1 LPDTGS
7 DNDSHAVGRRTV
19 TRHLSIRG
27 VGEVELVADEQ
38 GAGAPFL
45 LLHGGAGPA
54 SMQPF
59 ASLLA
64 ANDARVL
71 APVHPGFGL
80 TSRPAG
86 LDDIQGL
93 AQLYVAYL
101 AELSLQDVTVVG
113 NSVGGWVAAELA
125 LLAPERLSRVV
136 LVDAVGVE
144 AAGHPVADVSGRSV
158 PEIMAL
164 SFHDPAPFLRDPASL
179 SDTERTALANNQT
192 ALAAYAPRMT
202 DPTLAARLSELQ
214 VPALV
219 VWGESDGIVD
229 VNYGR
234 AYAEAIPGARF
245 EVLPNTGHVP
255 QLETPEQL
263 LSVIVA

>member
-1 LPDTGS
+1 MTTIT
-7 DNDSHAVGRRTV
+7 H
-19 TRHLSIRG
+19 HLSTPG
-27 VGEVELVADEQ
+27 AGEVELVVDEQ
-38 GAGAPFL
+38 GEEGTPFL

-59 ASLLA
+59 AALLA
-64 ANDARVL
+64 ERPDTRVL
-71 APVHPGFGL
+71 APIHPGFGP
-80 TSRPAG
+80 TARPAA
-86 LDDIQGL
+86 LDDVQGL
-93 AQLYVAYL
+93 AQLYATYL
-101 AELSLQDVTVVG
+101 AELSLEDVVVIG

-144 AAGHPVADVSGRSV
+144 AAGHPVADLSGLSV

-164 SFHDPAPFLRDPASL
+164 SFHDPAPFVRDPASL
-179 SDTERTALANNQT
+179 SDADRAALANNQT
-192 ALAAYAPRMT
+192 ALAAYAPQMT
-202 DPTLAARLSELQ
+202 DPTLAARLAELQ

-229 VNYGR
+229 VDYGR
-234 AYAEAIPGARF
+234 AYAEAIPGAGF

-255 QLETPEQL
+255 QLENPKKL
-263 LSVIVA
+263 LSVIVAQG

>member
-1 LPDTGS
+1 MT
-7 DNDSHAVGRRTV
+7 TV
-19 TRHLSIRG
+19 TRHLSIPG
-27 VGEVELVADEQ
+27 TEEVELVVDEQ
-38 GAGAPFL
+38 GAGVPFL

-64 ANDARVL
+64 ARHDARVL

-86 LDDIQGL
+86 LDDIQAL

-101 AELSLQDVTVVG
+101 AELSLEGVTVVG

-144 AAGHPVADVSGRSV
+144 AADHPVADVSGLS
-158 PEIMAL
+158 PPQIMAL
-164 SFHDPAPFLRDPASL
+164 SFHDPAPFVRDPAGL
-179 SDTERTALANNQT
+179 SETERAALANNRA
-192 ALAAYAPRMT
+192 ALAAYAPQMT
-202 DPTLAARLSELQ
+202 DRTLATRLAGLQ
-214 VPALV
+214 VPVLV

-245 EVLPNTGHVP
+245 EVLPDTGHVP

-263 LSVIVA
+263 LSVILGGDA

>member
-1 LPDTGS
+1 MT
-7 DNDSHAVGRRTV
+7 TV
-19 TRHLSIRG
+19 THHLSIPDA
-27 VGEVELVADEQ
+27 GEVELVVDEQ
-38 GAGAPFL
+38 GTGAPFL

-64 ANDARVL
+64 ARRDARVL

-101 AELSLQDVTVVG
+101 AELSLEDVTVVG
-113 NSVGGWVAAELA
+113 NSVGGWIAVELA

-136 LVDAVGVE
+136 LVDAVGLE
-144 AAGHPVADVSGRSV
+144 AAGHPVADVSGLS
-158 PEIMAL
+158 PPQIMAL
-164 SFHDPAPFLRDPASL
+164 SFHDPSPFLRDPASL
-179 SDTERTALANNQT
+179 SETERAALANNGA
-192 ALAAYAPRMT
+192 ALAAYAPEMADR
-202 DPTLAARLSELQ
+202 TLAARLAELQ

-263 LSVIVA
+263 LSVIVGGDA